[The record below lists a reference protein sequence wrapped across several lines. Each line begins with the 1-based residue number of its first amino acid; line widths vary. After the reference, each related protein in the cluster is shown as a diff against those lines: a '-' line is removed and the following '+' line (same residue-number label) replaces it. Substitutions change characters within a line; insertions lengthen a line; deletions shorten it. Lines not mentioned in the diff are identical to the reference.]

1 MHNSV
6 KLLCARPEKDAQPF
20 ASSWGGTEDR
30 NREFFQIQRS
40 NFEKSSKS
48 HACVLR
54 RTKTAL
60 LIDGLVEMALGTKF
74 QERRWFS

>member
-1 MHNSV
+1 MDNSV

-20 ASSWGGTEDR
+20 ASSWGGPEDR

-40 NFEKSSKS
+40 NSEKSSKS
-48 HACVLR
+48 HACVLG

-60 LIDGLVEMALGTKF
+60 LIDWASGNGPRNHVSRT
-74 QERRWFS
+74 

>member
-40 NFEKSSKS
+40 NSEKSSKR

-60 LIDGLVEMALGTKF
+60 LIDWASGNGPRNQVSRT
-74 QERRWFS
+74 